1 MTFELSRINL
11 HEEGEAGSLNMDVVM
26 NGKVSSIV
34 LWERIAVAIVVT
46 V

>member
-1 MTFELSRINL
+1 MVFELSRISL

-26 NGKVSSIV
+26 KGRVSNMV
-34 LWERIAVAIVVT
+34 LCDRIAVAIVVM